1 MKHYCKVNFWVSSIY
16 KLFSKNN
23 LKTMSVK
30 TKNVNGIN
38 NENCKK
44 EINIAYLILVHR
56 LPKQFKR
63 LFKSIYNPNNYYLI
77 HIDKKASKDLYKEI
91 KNFINDFENTFIL
104 ESESIV
110 WWWYSMVNVELNGI
124 KKLLDLWLDWDFFI
138 NLSGQDFPLKTQKE
152 INNFL
157 FENKDNN
164 YILVSNQ
171 ITERPDTMN
180 RVENYFIDNW
190 NCVYEVSNEK
200 RDFLKDTIPYIWW
213 QWMILNRDCC
223 EFICNS
229 LETKKFT
236 DYYINTLIPDESFFQ
251 TLLMNSSFNWNIIN
265 DDKRAIIWVNDG
277 DIKLRPK
284 TFNKEDIDFLS
295 LKNNLFA
302 RKFDDNED
310 SEIIDFIKQNFNKKI
325 IA

>member
-1 MKHYCKVNFWVSSIY
+1 MTVN
-16 KLFSKNN
+16 
-23 LKTMSVK
+23 TD
-30 TKNVNGIN
+30 NVNKKS
-38 NENCKK
+38 ENCRK
-44 EINIAYLILVHR
+44 EITIAYLILVHR

-77 HIDKKASKDLYKEI
+77 HIDKKASKDLQKEVT
-91 KNFINDFENTFIL
+91 NFISDFENTFIL

-124 KKLLDLWLDWDFFI
+124 KKLLNLWLNWDFFI
-138 NLSGQDFPLKTQKE
+138 NLSWQDFPLKTQKE

-164 YILVSNQ
+164 YIKVSNQ
-171 ITERPDTMN
+171 IVERPDTMN
-180 RVENYFIDNW
+180 RIQNYFIDNW
-190 NCVYEVSNEK
+190 NYVYEVSNEK

-213 QWMILNRDCC
+213 QWMILNRNCC

-251 TLLMNSSFNWNIIN
+251 TLLMNTSFDWNIIN

-284 TFNKEDIDFLS
+284 TFKKEDINFLS

-310 SEIIDFIKQNFNKKI
+310 SEIIDFIKENFNKKV

>member
-1 MKHYCKVNFWVSSIY
+1 MTVN
-16 KLFSKNN
+16 
-23 LKTMSVK
+23 TD
-30 TKNVNGIN
+30 NVNKKS
-38 NENCKK
+38 ENCRK
-44 EINIAYLILVHR
+44 EITIAYLILVHR

-77 HIDKKASKDLYKEI
+77 HIDKKASKDLHKEVT
-91 KNFINDFENTFIL
+91 NFISDFENTFIL

-124 KKLLDLWLDWDFFI
+124 KKLLNLWLNWDFFI
-138 NLSGQDFPLKTQKE
+138 NLSWQDFPLKTQKE

-164 YILVSNQ
+164 YIKVSNQ
-171 ITERPDTMN
+171 IVERPDTMN
-180 RVENYFIDNW
+180 RIQNYFIDNW
-190 NCVYEVSNEK
+190 NYVYEVSNEK

-213 QWMILNRDCC
+213 QWMILNRNCC

-251 TLLMNSSFNWNIIN
+251 TLLMNTSFDWNIIN

-284 TFNKEDIDFLS
+284 TFKKGDINFLS

-310 SEIIDFIKQNFNKKI
+310 SEIIDFIKENFNKKV

>member
-1 MKHYCKVNFWVSSIY
+1 MIVN
-16 KLFSKNN
+16 
-23 LKTMSVK
+23 TD
-30 TKNVNGIN
+30 NVNEK
-38 NENCKK
+38 NENCRK

-77 HIDKKASKDLYKEI
+77 HIDKKASKDLHKEVT
-91 KNFINDFENTFIL
+91 NFISDFENTFIL

-124 KKLLDLWLDWDFFI
+124 KKLLNLWLNWDFFI

-164 YILVSNQ
+164 YIKVSNQ
-171 ITERPDTMN
+171 IEERPDTMN
-180 RVENYFIDNW
+180 RIQNYFIDNW
-190 NCVYEVSNEK
+190 NYVYEVSNEK

-213 QWMILNRDCC
+213 QWMILNRNCC

-251 TLLMNSSFNWNIIN
+251 TLLMNTSFDWNIIN

-284 TFNKEDIDFLS
+284 TFKKEDINFLS

-310 SEIIDFIKQNFNKKI
+310 SEIIDFIKENFNKKV

>member
-1 MKHYCKVNFWVSSIY
+1 MNA
-16 KLFSKNN
+16 
-23 LKTMSVK
+23 K
-30 TKNVNGIN
+30 TKNEKET
-38 NENCKK
+38 NENGRK
-44 EINIAYLILVHR
+44 EITIAYFILVHR

-77 HIDKKASKDLYKEI
+77 HIDKKASADLHEDVT
-91 KNFINDFENTFIL
+91 NFINDFENTFIL

-110 WWWYSMVNVELNGI
+110 WGWYSMVNIELNGI
-124 KKLLDLWLDWDFFI
+124 KKLLSLWLNWDFFI
-138 NLSGQDFPLKTQKE
+138 NLSWQDFPLKNQKE

-157 FENKDNN
+157 CENKDNN
-164 YILVSNQ
+164 FLLVSNQ
-171 ITERPDTMN
+171 ETERPDTMN

-190 NCVYEVSNEK
+190 NYVYEVSNEK

-251 TLLMNSSFNWNIIN
+251 TLLMNTSFDWNIVN
-265 DDKRAIIWVNDG
+265 DDKRSIIWVSDWG
-277 DIKLRPK
+277 IKLRPK
-284 TFNKEDIDFLS
+284 TFKKEDIDFLS

-310 SEIIDFIKQNFNKKI
+310 SEIIDSIKENFNKL
-325 IA
+325 

>member
-1 MKHYCKVNFWVSSIY
+1 MTVN
-16 KLFSKNN
+16 
-23 LKTMSVK
+23 TD
-30 TKNVNGIN
+30 NVNKKS
-38 NENCKK
+38 ENCRN
-44 EINIAYLILVHR
+44 EITIAYLILVHR

-77 HIDKKASKDLYKEI
+77 HIDKKASKDLQKEVT
-91 KNFINDFENTFIL
+91 NFISDFENTFIL

-124 KKLLDLWLDWDFFI
+124 KKLLNLWLNWDFFI

-164 YILVSNQ
+164 YIKVSNQ
-171 ITERPDTMN
+171 IVERPDTMN
-180 RVENYFIDNW
+180 RIQNYFIDNW
-190 NCVYEVSNEK
+190 NYVYEVSNEK

-213 QWMILNRDCC
+213 QWMILNRNCC

-251 TLLMNSSFNWNIIN
+251 TLLMNTSFDWNIIN

-284 TFNKEDIDFLS
+284 TFKKEDINFLS

-310 SEIIDFIKQNFNKKI
+310 SEIIDFIKENFNKKI

>member
-1 MKHYCKVNFWVSSIY
+1 MTVN
-16 KLFSKNN
+16 
-23 LKTMSVK
+23 TD
-30 TKNVNGIN
+30 NVNKKS
-38 NENCKK
+38 ENCRK
-44 EINIAYLILVHR
+44 EITIAYLILVHR

-77 HIDKKASKDLYKEI
+77 HIDKKASKDLHKEVT
-91 KNFINDFENTFIL
+91 NFISDFENTYIL

-124 KKLLDLWLDWDFFI
+124 KKLLNLWLNWDFFI
-138 NLSGQDFPLKTQKE
+138 NLSWQDFPLKTQKE

-164 YILVSNQ
+164 YIKVSNQ
-171 ITERPDTMN
+171 IVERPDTMN
-180 RVENYFIDNW
+180 RIQNYFIDNW
-190 NCVYEVSNEK
+190 NYVYEVSNEK

-213 QWMILNRDCC
+213 QWMILNRNCC

-251 TLLMNSSFNWNIIN
+251 TLLMNTSFDWNIIN

-284 TFNKEDIDFLS
+284 TFKKEDINFLS

-310 SEIIDFIKQNFNKKI
+310 SEIIDFIKENFNKKV

>member
-1 MKHYCKVNFWVSSIY
+1 M
-16 KLFSKNN
+16 
-23 LKTMSVK
+23 TAK
-30 TKNVNGIN
+30 TKNEKET
-38 NENCKK
+38 NENCRK
-44 EINIAYLILVHR
+44 EITIAYFILVHR
-56 LPKQFKR
+56 LPNQFKR

-77 HIDKKASKDLYKEI
+77 HIDKKASADLHKDVT
-91 KNFINDFENTFIL
+91 NFINDFENTFIL

-110 WWWYSMVNVELNGI
+110 WGWYSMVNIELNGI
-124 KKLLDLWLDWDFFI
+124 RKLLSLWLNWDFFI
-138 NLSGQDFPLKTQKE
+138 NLSWQDFPLKNQKE

-157 FENKDNN
+157 CENKDNN
-164 YILVSNQ
+164 FLLVSNQ
-171 ITERPDTMN
+171 ETERPDTMN

-190 NCVYEVSNEK
+190 NSVYEVLNGK
-200 RDFLKDTIPYIWW
+200 RDFLKDMIPYIWW

-251 TLLMNSSFNWNIIN
+251 TLLMNTSFDWNIIN
-265 DDKRAIIWVNDG
+265 DDKRAIIWVNDW

-284 TFNKEDIDFLS
+284 TFKKEDIDFLS
-295 LKNNLFA
+295 LENNLFA

-310 SEIIDFIKQNFNKKI
+310 AEIIDFIKAKI
-325 IA
+325 

>member
-1 MKHYCKVNFWVSSIY
+1 
-16 KLFSKNN
+16 
-23 LKTMSVK
+23 MSVK
-30 TKNVNGIN
+30 TENVNEIN
-38 NENCKK
+38 NENYEK
-44 EINIAYLILVHR
+44 EITIAYLILVHR

-77 HIDKKASKDLYKEI
+77 HIDKKASKDLHKEI
-91 KNFINDFENTFIL
+91 KNFISDFENTFIL

-124 KKLLDLWLDWDFFI
+124 KKLLNLWLNWDFFI

-157 FENKDNN
+157 FENKNNN
-164 YILVSNQ
+164 YIKVSNQ
-171 ITERPDTMN
+171 IIDRPDTMN
-180 RVENYFIDNW
+180 RIENYFIDNW
-190 NCVYEVSNEK
+190 NYVYEVSNEK

-229 LETKKFT
+229 LETKKFI

-251 TLLMNSSFNWNIIN
+251 TLLMNTSFDGNIVN
-265 DDKRAIIWVNDG
+265 DDKRAIIWVNDW

-284 TFNKEDIDFLS
+284 TFKKEDIDFLS

-310 SEIIDFIKQNFNKKI
+310 SEIIDFIKENYKKI

>member
-1 MKHYCKVNFWVSSIY
+1 
-16 KLFSKNN
+16 
-23 LKTMSVK
+23 
-30 TKNVNGIN
+30 
-38 NENCKK
+38 
-44 EINIAYLILVHR
+44 
-56 LPKQFKR
+56 
-63 LFKSIYNPNNYYLI
+63 
-77 HIDKKASKDLYKEI
+77 
-91 KNFINDFENTFIL
+91 
-104 ESESIV
+104 
-110 WWWYSMVNVELNGI
+110 MVNVELNGI
-124 KKLLDLWLDWDFFI
+124 KKLLNLWLNWDFFI
-138 NLSGQDFPLKTQKE
+138 NLSWQDFPLKTKKE

-164 YILVSNQ
+164 YIKVSNQ
-171 ITERPDTMN
+171 IVERPDTMN
-180 RVENYFIDNW
+180 RIQNYFIDNW
-190 NCVYEVSNEK
+190 NYVYEVSNEK

-213 QWMILNRDCC
+213 QWMILNRNCC

-251 TLLMNSSFNWNIIN
+251 TLLMNTSFNWNIIN

-284 TFNKEDIDFLS
+284 TFKKEDINFLS

-310 SEIIDFIKQNFNKKI
+310 SEIIDFIKENFNKKV

>member
-1 MKHYCKVNFWVSSIY
+1 MIENTENTNEIKV
-16 KLFSKNN
+16 
-23 LKTMSVK
+23 
-30 TKNVNGIN
+30 N
-38 NENCKK
+38 NENNK

-77 HIDKKASKDLYKEI
+77 HIDKKASKDLHKEVT
-91 KNFINDFENTFIL
+91 NFISDFENTFIL

-124 KKLLDLWLDWDFFI
+124 KKLLNLWLNWDFFI

-157 FENKDNN
+157 FQNKDNN
-164 YILVSNQ
+164 YIKVSNQ
-171 ITERPDTMN
+171 IVERPDTMN
-180 RVENYFIDNW
+180 RIQNYFIDNW
-190 NCVYEVSNEK
+190 NYVYEVSNEK

-213 QWMILNRDCC
+213 QWMILNRNCC

-251 TLLMNSSFNWNIIN
+251 TLLMNTSFDWNIIN

-284 TFNKEDIDFLS
+284 TFKKEDINFLS

-310 SEIIDFIKQNFNKKI
+310 SEIIDFIKQNFNKKV

>member
-1 MKHYCKVNFWVSSIY
+1 MIENTENTNEIKV
-16 KLFSKNN
+16 
-23 LKTMSVK
+23 
-30 TKNVNGIN
+30 N
-38 NENCKK
+38 NENNK

-77 HIDKKASKDLYKEI
+77 HIDKKASKDLHKEVT
-91 KNFINDFENTFIL
+91 NFISDFENTFIL

-124 KKLLDLWLDWDFFI
+124 KKLLNLWLNWDFFI

-157 FENKDNN
+157 FQNKDNN
-164 YILVSNQ
+164 YIKVSNQ
-171 ITERPDTMN
+171 IVERPDTMN
-180 RVENYFIDNW
+180 RIQNYFIDNW
-190 NCVYEVSNEK
+190 NYVYEVSNEK

-213 QWMILNRDCC
+213 QWMILNRNCC

-251 TLLMNSSFNWNIIN
+251 TLLMNTSFDWNIIN

-284 TFNKEDIDFLS
+284 TFKKEDCTKSDMYF
-295 LKNNLFA
+295 KV
-302 RKFDDNED
+302 
-310 SEIIDFIKQNFNKKI
+310 
-325 IA
+325 